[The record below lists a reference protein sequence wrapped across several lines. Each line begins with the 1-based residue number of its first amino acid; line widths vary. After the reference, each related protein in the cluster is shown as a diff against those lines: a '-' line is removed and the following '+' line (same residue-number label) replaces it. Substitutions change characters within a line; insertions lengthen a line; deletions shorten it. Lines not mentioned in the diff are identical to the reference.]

1 MEKIQPGGDNIA
13 LNDFLFAK
21 TGGVNMR
28 MGPNA
33 MCSDFFV
40 LYFTK
45 EFWELLLTNRFAIQ
59 FFENDALTCYTSE
72 WVPVTIGQMKVF
84 KNSWKKCTKAESDKR
99 LQHTHGRCGLRGS
112 TSMGFIP

>member
-1 MEKIQPGGDNIA
+1 MA
-13 LNDFLFAK
+13 LNDFLFAE
-21 TGGVNMR
+21 TGGVNKR

-45 EFWELLLTNRFAIQ
+45 GFWELLLTNRFAVQ
-59 FFENDALTCYTSE
+59 FFENDDLTSYTSE

-84 KNSWKKCTKAESDKR
+84 KNSWEKMYKSRK
-99 LQHTHGRCGLRGS
+99 
-112 TSMGFIP
+112 